1 MSDISLPDSGGRTE
15 YETGAVRDSSI
26 GKGLPSNIPPEAIRR
41 LAKRFEAGRA
51 KYPDSDGPNWMK
63 GIPLSHYQDSLMRH
77 TLAAAEGD
85 ESEDHLGAVLW
96 NAAGWIWTLDAI
108 ESGDLPASLNDLPFY
123 KKPQNKAERLKEKF
137 EEAGAPLA
145 FSGDFRV
152 LGNAKKVLDPAPT
165 VSQDSPKVDE
175 RPAPTIPFPEVPKGY
190 HHWERRGWGWRS
202 KGRTRYTW
210 YAGVKYA
217 NLRDEWMPSYHE
229 GQSDGEEEFYYI
241 EAVKSSVNVGDL
253 VRVYPIYDGAFTAR
267 ITGIATVRGAPVYQ
281 FDNGVTL
288 GSDDILS
295 FALQ

>member
-1 MSDISLPDSGGRTE
+1 MSDISLPDSGARTE

-175 RPAPTIPFPEVPKGY
+175 RPAPSLPFPEVPKGY
-190 HHWERRGWGWRS
+190 HHWEPRGYGWRH
-202 KGRTRYTW
+202 RDPVAHAFLHPDEDFYTVGSTATTGI
-210 YAGVKYA
+210 AGV
-217 NLRDEWMPSYHE
+217 
-229 GQSDGEEEFYYI
+229 FYL
-241 EAVKSSVNVGDL
+241 EAVKADVNVGDSVSVTPVHG
-253 VRVYPIYDGAFTAR
+253 VRFRAE
-267 ITGIATVRGAPVYQ
+267 ITDIAQVRGTFIYY
-281 FDNGVTL
+281 FDNL
-288 GSDDILS
+288 QALEDSSILS
-295 FALQ
+295 INTQ